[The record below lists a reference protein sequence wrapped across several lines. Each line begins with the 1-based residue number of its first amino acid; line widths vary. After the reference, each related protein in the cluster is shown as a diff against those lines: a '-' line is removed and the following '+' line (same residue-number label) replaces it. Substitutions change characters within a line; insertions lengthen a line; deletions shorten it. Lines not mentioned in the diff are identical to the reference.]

1 MLLNELTLDP
11 FGRSLEKKLIPL
23 NLVDMNP
30 DSLLGDVPLTGYEV
44 GGGGGGGGDRGLD
57 VYGKRKREG
66 EKRDPQRESGKKR
79 KTTQHCIVFCSR
91 KWAKRRKPKNGNRG

>member
-44 GGGGGGGGDRGLD
+44 GGWGGGA
-57 VYGKRKREG
+57 EG
-66 EKRDPQRESGKKR
+66 ETGGWTCTGSGKERVRSGIPNGKAV
-79 KTTQHCIVFCSR
+79 KKEKQHNI
-91 KWAKRRKPKNGNRG
+91 A